1 MGPWRR
7 RCDRSCPANALV
19 DVPSSRTARAGG
31 PSGRTAYGYPSSLA
45 GSSLRSPCSFSPRV
59 FRRRPRD
66 YARPAARA
74 AQTSARATRP
84 FRLLQAWRVAPSS
97 DPRSAHNTHVPARKR
112 MRPAH
117 VRRARVARPLEGPR
131 REHAPRPVA
140 SYIATRRAGT
150 SSCVAAAGF
159 LQRFDGAPVLYP
171 RNNPRLTFTTR
182 GGRTGSPACSRSS
195 RCACNTRT
203 IDRQRESRRG
213 EKKNV
218 FIVLLSCYF
227 HPQRHCGAC
236 SRRGPSRGRAPRGRR
251 PRASFSFAQDRA
263 RRGPR
268 GCRRMTPRAMPGEG
282 DRAESRAHS
291 VDVVR
296 PQGGHNLVGGA

>member
-84 FRLLQAWRVAPSS
+84 FRLLQAWRVASS
-97 DPRSAHNTHVPARKR
+97 PCPRSAHDTHVPARKR
-112 MRPAH
+112 MKPAH
-117 VRRARVARPLEGPR
+117 VELELLDLSKDRGASTLHGRWRRTCNATSGP
-131 REHAPRPVA
+131 
-140 SYIATRRAGT
+140 
-150 SSCVAAAGF
+150 SSCVAATGF
-159 LQRFDGAPVLYP
+159 LQRFDDAPVLYT

-195 RCACNTRT
+195 RCARTTRS
-203 IDRQRESRRG
+203 IDR
-213 EKKNV
+213 
-218 FIVLLSCYF
+218 
-227 HPQRHCGAC
+227 
-236 SRRGPSRGRAPRGRR
+236 
-251 PRASFSFAQDRA
+251 
-263 RRGPR
+263 
-268 GCRRMTPRAMPGEG
+268 
-282 DRAESRAHS
+282 
-291 VDVVR
+291 
-296 PQGGHNLVGGA
+296 